1 MFNSLKHKL
10 FGTYLLGVMTVAI
23 FALFSFY
30 QKYNSINQYSNTKNE
45 MFNTYETVVQMR
57 VELARGIQEWKNV
70 LIRHYDKDLL
80 NKYWSSVEGSF
91 KSVDAKINTLTKG
104 NVSNTNKS
112 KIKHFK
118 SQFQIL
124 NDTYNRQYNKLINN
138 EAPVRE
144 IDKEIKSVDRKV
156 AALLD
161 EILIELHAQAIQ
173 ITKEQQQD
181 SKAIL
186 WQIVV
191 IMLVTVIVVSIIV
204 YFQLSKRV
212 IVPVEGLI
220 HNVHQ
225 LASSN
230 FHFDVSYKK
239 KDEIGELGQS
249 VQQLKEKM
257 TDSVSLIGTV
267 AFQVDSAY
275 NELKGLSVNISEGA
289 QSQLSAVQDL
299 NDSFDDQAAITDS
312 LLACANDSKAAVN
325 QIEDTVTECLD
336 DVKRNDINV
345 KDLISEVGSAG
356 EEIEHLTNQTKDIE
370 NILAAINGVS
380 EQTNLLALNAAIEAA
395 RAGEAGRGFAV
406 VAEEVRA
413 LASKTQ
419 ESTELIVNVLNS
431 LRQSSESAVNA
442 IEKGNKSALLTGE
455 LAQQLVKQL
464 NVVQSELQIIH
475 QGTDLISN
483 NSEKQ
488 QLCVEKLRHSVT
500 SINETSKDY
509 QAIADD
515 KSVSTAISLAAQEL
529 QRLSHGLSENTP
541 DDEDILF

>member
-1 MFNSLKHKL
+1 
-10 FGTYLLGVMTVAI
+10 
-23 FALFSFY
+23 
-30 QKYNSINQYSNTKNE
+30 
-45 MFNTYETVVQMR
+45 MFNTYETVVQTR
-57 VELARGIQEWKNV
+57 VQLAKGIQEWKNV
-70 LIRHYDKDLL
+70 LIRHYDQELL
-80 NKYWSSVEGSF
+80 NKYWGAVDSSF
-91 KSVDAKINTLTKG
+91 KSIDAKVNKLLNSNMSSANKG
-104 NVSNTNKS
+104 
-112 KIKHFK
+112 KIKNFND
-118 SQFQIL
+118 QFQVL
-124 NDTYNRQYNKLINN
+124 SETYKRQYSKLINN
-138 EAPVRE
+138 EAPIKE
-144 IDKEIKSVDRKV
+144 IDREIKSVDRKV

-161 EILIELHAQAIQ
+161 DILIELHAQAILL
-173 ITKEQQQD
+173 TKEQQQD

-186 WQIVV
+186 WQIVI
-191 IMLVTVIVVSIIV
+191 IMLVTVIVVSVIV
-204 YFQLSKRV
+204 YFQLNKRV

-220 HNVHQ
+220 QNVHQ

-239 KDEIGELGQS
+239 NDEIGELGQS

-275 NELKGLSVNISEGA
+275 NELKGLSVNISDGA
-289 QSQLSAVQDL
+289 QSQLSAVGDL
-299 NDSFDDQAAITDS
+299 NSSFDDQASITDS
-312 LLACANDSKAAVN
+312 LLTCADESKAAVN
-325 QIEDTVTECLD
+325 QIEDTVTACLN

-345 KDLISEVGSAG
+345 KELIEEVGSAG
-356 EEIEHLTNQTKDIE
+356 EEIDHLTKQTKDIE
-370 NILAAINGVS
+370 NILTAINGVS

-419 ESTELIVNVLNS
+419 ESTELIVNVLDS
-431 LRQSSESAVNA
+431 LRHSSESAVKA
-442 IEKGNKSALLTGE
+442 IEKGNRSAEFTGE

-464 NVVQSELQIIH
+464 NAVQTELHIIH
-475 QGTDLISN
+475 QGSDLISN

-488 QLCVEKLRHSVT
+488 QLCVEKLRHCVM